1 MKRKRA
7 GEPQAF
13 AFTPGDAIRA
23 KFKADKP
30 APRFTKR
37 WEGQGYY
44 YPGVVSHVHEDGTLD
59 IMFNDGYFERVL
71 RTLVKRSSHVVLRQ
85 WRSSGHPWIGQ
96 QIVRHHGTRRF
107 VGKVVCWCPPST
119 SDSDRVWP
127 KSFHCVHEDDDEE
140 TLTENEISEGLKAL
154 KPYVTSQVPPP
165 SAAPS
170 AAPSAPSPP
179 PSLPPTLLS
188 THSSVA
194 LGALD
199 RVASTAPTF
208 DSTVQDP
215 CGIGAVVEA
224 LRRLRLE
231 QYAHAFEEQGFDDL
245 EYLQQLV
252 CDGGEQFQRLV
263 DSVQLKK
270 GHAAKLRSWLPEVAA
285 SVLGVAQRST
295 R

>member
-154 KPYVTSQVPPP
+154 KP
-165 SAAPS
+165 
-170 AAPSAPSPP
+170 
-179 PSLPPTLLS
+179 
-188 THSSVA
+188 VA